1 MSSPQRTKAGV
12 VAEFRRGQILDA
24 ARERFVRRG
33 VAETTVDH
41 IARAAHVAKGTV
53 YLYYRSKDEILRQV
67 LESDLTELRDVTLP
81 AIREPGTIDAR
92 LERYVRATLEFFE
105 RKRDFID
112 HCQLELSP
120 EVRKKVRTALG
131 HIYHAQVDA
140 WREVLAA
147 AVSEH
152 AVSVADAGRAAG
164 VIVSVA
170 RGLAMQR
177 LAGWS
182 EDTIDAAAA
191 RASRLLWKG
200 LATR

>member
-12 VAEFRRGQILDA
+12 VAEFRRSQILDA

-67 LESDLTELRDVTLP
+67 LESDLTELRDLTLP

-131 HIYHAQVDA
+131 HIYQAQVDA
-140 WREVLAA
+140 WRDVLAA

-152 AVSVADAGRAAG
+152 VVSVADAGRAAG

>member
-12 VAEFRRGQILDA
+12 VAEFRRSQILDA

-81 AIREPGTIDAR
+81 AIQDPGTIDAR

-112 HCQLELSP
+112 HCQLEMSP
-120 EVRKKVRTALG
+120 DVRKKVRTALG
-131 HIYHAQVDA
+131 HIYKAQVDA

-152 AVSVADAGRAAG
+152 VVSVADAGRAAG
-164 VIVSVA
+164 VIVSLA
-170 RGLAMQR
+170 RGLALQR